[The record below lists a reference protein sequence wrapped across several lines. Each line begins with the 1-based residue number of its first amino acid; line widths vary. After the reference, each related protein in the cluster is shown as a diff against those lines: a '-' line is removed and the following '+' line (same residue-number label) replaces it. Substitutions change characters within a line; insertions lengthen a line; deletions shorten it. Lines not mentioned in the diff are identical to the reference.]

1 MLKNDAAPHEMANAQ
16 FQEILKQECENNEE
30 LREENNEIKGIFR
43 RAIAKG
49 YPNFDNR
56 DEFYNEISDMLKR
69 LDVKKPVFIRDVI
82 SRKDLQDVKEIKE
95 SLIQINK
102 LIYAMLG
109 KVRMIYIFITLEEN
123 KNKFKSFVKPIEE
136 LEHCSSLLRD
146 NALKHLNYVDHI
158 VESLERELEE
168 NESK

>member
-1 MLKNDAAPHEMANAQ
+1 MLKKDTAPHEMTNAE
-16 FQEILKQECENNEE
+16 FEKKLKQECKNNEK
-30 LREENNEIKGIFR
+30 LREEINEITGIFR

-56 DEFYNEISDMLKR
+56 DEFYDEISDMLKG
-69 LDVKKPVFIRDVI
+69 LGAKKPVFIKDVI
-82 SRKDLQDVKEIKE
+82 SKEDLRNVKKIRE

-136 LEHCSSLLRD
+136 LEHCSLSLRD

-158 VESLERELEE
+158 VESLERELKE